1 VKSLEQGQL
10 NDTLQALGAQSIQ
23 DAQQILVNT
32 TVDGVLSI
40 IFAVMII
47 LVIADAARVWF
58 GIVFG
63 RKEPTTAEVPWH
75 ESHLDADGREIEEPV
90 GARS

>member
-10 NDTLQALGAQSIQ
+10 NDTLKALGAQSIE
-23 DAQQILVNT
+23 DAGQILVNT

-40 IFAVMII
+40 IFALMII
-47 LVIADAARVWF
+47 LVIADAARVWI
-58 GIVFG
+58 GVISG
-63 RKEPTTAEVPWH
+63 KKEPATTEVPWH
-75 ESHLDADGREIEEPV
+75 ESRLDSEGREIQEPV